1 MFRRPFDAHKR
12 RKRRPRELSCG
23 GFSSVPPLVVIS
35 EITLVVISEITL
47 VVISEIC
54 DADLPICDASVP
66 RGAQRYRG

>member
-35 EITLVVISEITL
+35 EITLVVISEI
-47 VVISEIC
+47 C